1 MKKSMMAIL
10 LLSVSMSSYA
20 SDNGAVLGGAIGA
33 AVGAAIGH
41 EMNGKSGAILG
52 GAIGAA
58 AGAAV
63 GSSRHHDRALPPR
76 TERTHDVSRHEHGRR
91 SHEWRM
97 QHHAY
102 KHVRHHRQKPHH
114 PHHRHAS

>member
-58 AGAAV
+58 TGVAV
-63 GSSRHHDRALPPR
+63 GSSRHHDHALPPR
-76 TERTHDVSRHEHGRR
+76 TERTYDVGRHERDGRDHKWDGER
-91 SHEWRM
+91 HSYRYVGYH
-97 QHHAY
+97 
-102 KHVRHHRQKPHH
+102 RHHHKEH
-114 PHHRHAS
+114 HHRY